1 MSKLLKASEIKLA
14 ETTAAFVPSN
24 AADIK
29 LVISGFKKAA
39 KVDAKKFITDVNA
52 VSLIAY
58 PVIVE
63 MVEQAIPY
71 NTELVSGAIYEA
83 AGFSDRPEFAS
94 DEQGKEINAR
104 KISYVAMRIKRG
116 INAAMSAYAGRDQG
130 YHLAPKQEAG
140 SKILEGALLA
150 PNNLVKKTVVDKD
163 DQGNV
168 IDATA
173 PNLDTHATLVPQNSV
188 NHHLNTL
195 VPNSVKTRV
204 ARVTK
209 ATDATA
215 QMDTSIQ
222 MKMDSLAGKTTGKPA
237 TSIDKDKQSL
247 RVYLDIVAS
256 AKSLHAIALA
266 NGCDGATQY
275 LMQCMDNAPALDAV
289 A

>member
-209 ATDATA
+209 ATDATDQQTTKA
-215 QMDTSIQ
+215 EILMDMLI
-222 MKMDSLAGKTTGKPA
+222 GKTTGKPA
-237 TSIDKDKQSL
+237 TSIPTDKATL
-247 RVYLDIVAS
+247 RFALDIVAT
-256 AKSLHAIALA
+256 AKQLHVIALA

-275 LMQCMDNAPALDAV
+275 LMQCMNNDN
-289 A
+289 